1 VKIFCLFTTIYWI
14 VDEVILIKCWKIVFY
29 FSFFLSFQGN
39 FLGLRYLKA
48 LYLTL
53 LHLPLLDSTVLMD
66 AGTDLGTVRLWH
78 WKSEALISRHF
89 YLLLCFPLNRC
100 QNGRC
105 NSSEEHLRNLKTSTG
120 RGPYLDLEL
129 ECYLVTQSY
138 NIWKTVWFCYPNT

>member
-1 VKIFCLFTTIYWI
+1 MLEK
-14 VDEVILIKCWKIVFY
+14 Y
-29 FSFFLSFQGN
+29 FFLFFLSFQGN

-89 YLLLCFPLNRC
+89 YLLLI
-100 QNGRC
+100 
-105 NSSEEHLRNLKTSTG
+105 
-120 RGPYLDLEL
+120 Y
-129 ECYLVTQSY
+129 
-138 NIWKTVWFCYPNT
+138 